1 MPRPRNVK
9 QRPSRDIV
17 SPLRDDQYDDI
28 NAALDKLHRV
38 CADAGEKEREAE
50 RLLQES
56 ISELLRPARVA
67 AGERCG

>member
-9 QRPSRDIV
+9 RRSRDIV
-17 SPLRDDQYDDI
+17 TPLRDDQYDDI

-38 CADAGEKEREAE
+38 CADAGEREREAE
-50 RLLQES
+50 QRRQDAAAA
-56 ISELLRPARVA
+56 LLRPARVA